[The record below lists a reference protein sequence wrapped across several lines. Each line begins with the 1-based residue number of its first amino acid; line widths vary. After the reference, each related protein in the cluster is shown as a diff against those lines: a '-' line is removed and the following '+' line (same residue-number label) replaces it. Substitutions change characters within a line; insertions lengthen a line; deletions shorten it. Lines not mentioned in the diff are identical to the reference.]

1 MSDLVNMNGSDD
13 PFYRYLVKR
22 IKVKHETGKT
32 VLINNDIVSKQTGR
46 PNDWIITYIGQV
58 LGVSTN
64 IDKKNQNKCTLTG
77 KHEEH
82 VIQDK
87 YFEFVKK
94 YILCKH
100 CDNPETLPKIIGKK
114 KNTSIDLSC
123 RSCGK
128 AYPLDSSDKF
138 VKFMLLHPIN
148 ENDDKKIKTTELEEK
163 KEEINNYIPTD
174 DNLDHRDGSKIE
186 YKVLNIEEKIK
197 DTNSENKNTDTDDN
211 SIDLDEI

>member
-1 MSDLVNMNGSDD
+1 MGDLINMNGSDD
-13 PFYRYLVKR
+13 PFYRYLVKK

-32 VLINNDIVSKQTGR
+32 VIINNDIVSKQTVR
-46 PNDWIITYIGQV
+46 PIDWIVTYIGQA

-77 KHEEH
+77 KHEEYI
-82 VIQDK
+82 IQEK

-94 YILCKH
+94 YILCRH
-100 CDNPETLPKIIGKK
+100 CGNPETLPTILGKK
-114 KNTSIDLSC
+114 KNASVDLSC

-128 AYPLDSSDKF
+128 SDSLDSSDKF

-148 ENDDKKIKTTELEEK
+148 DNDDKKIKTTEIEEN
-163 KEEINNYIPTD
+163 KEESKEESKVI
-174 DNLDHRDGSKIE
+174 KIE
-186 YKVLNIEEKIK
+186 ENKVIKIEENKEENYNK
-197 DTNSENKNTDTDDN
+197 DNDNIDEDDD

>member
-32 VLINNDIVSKQTGR
+32 VIINNDIVSKQTGR
-46 PNDWIITYIGQV
+46 PNDWIVSYIGQV

-82 VIQDK
+82 IIQDK

-128 AYPLDSSDKF
+128 AYPLDTRDKF
-138 VKFMLLHPIN
+138 VKFMLIHPIN
-148 ENDDKKIKTTELEEK
+148 ENDDKKIKTTELEE
-163 KEEINNYIPTD
+163 NNYIPTED
-174 DNLDHRDGSKIE
+174 DIVYRDGSKIE
-186 YKVLNIEEKIK
+186 DKVLDIEEKIK
-197 DTNSENKNTDTDDN
+197 DINYTDTKNTDTDDD

>member
-1 MSDLVNMNGSDD
+1 MGDLVNMNGSDD

-32 VLINNDIVSKQTGR
+32 VIINNDIISKQTVR
-46 PNDWIITYIGQV
+46 PIDWIVTYIGQA

-77 KHEEH
+77 KHEEYI
-82 VIQDK
+82 IQEK

-100 CDNPETLPKIIGKK
+100 CGNPETLPIILGKK

-128 AYPLDSSDKF
+128 SNSLDSSDKF

-148 ENDDKKIKTTELEEK
+148 ENDDKKIKTTE
-163 KEEINNYIPTD
+163 
-174 DNLDHRDGSKIE
+174 
-186 YKVLNIEEKIK
+186 IEEKIEEKIEKIEEIIKIEDKEESKVIKIEENYNK
-197 DTNSENKNTDTDDN
+197 DNKDNDNIEDKSEDDD

>member
-1 MSDLVNMNGSDD
+1 MNDLVNMNGSDD

-32 VLINNDIVSKQTGR
+32 VIINNDIVSKQTGR
-46 PNDWIITYIGQV
+46 PNEWIVTYIGQV

-77 KHEEH
+77 RHEEL

-94 YILCKH
+94 YILCRY
-100 CDNPETLPKIIGKK
+100 CDNPETLPKIVGKK

-148 ENDDKKIKTTELEEK
+148 ENDDKKIKTTEIEEK
-163 KEEINNYIPTD
+163 TEEINNIVITD
-174 DNLDHRDGSKIE
+174 YDLVHREDNKIE
-186 YKVLNIEEKIK
+186 DNKIK
-197 DTNSENKNTDTDDN
+197 DND

>member
-1 MSDLVNMNGSDD
+1 MYNVIYKYICKMSDLVNMNGSDD

-32 VLINNDIVSKQTGR
+32 VILNNDIISKQTGR
-46 PNDWIITYIGQV
+46 PNDWIVSYIGQV

-82 VIQDK
+82 IIQER

-94 YILCKH
+94 YILCRY
-100 CDNPETLPKIIGKK
+100 CDNPETLPKVVGKK
-114 KNTSIDLSC
+114 KNACIDLSC

-128 AYPLDSSDKF
+128 TYELDSSDKF

-148 ENDDKKIKTTELEEK
+148 ENDDKKIKTTEIEEK
-163 KEEINNYIPTD
+163 NNVTIIENDLVLKEVDSNV
-174 DNLDHRDGSKIE
+174 E
-186 YKVLNIEEKIK
+186 YKVINIEGNK
-197 DTNSENKNTDTDDN
+197 DNNEDDD

>member
-1 MSDLVNMNGSDD
+1 MGDLVNMNGSDD

-22 IKVKHETGKT
+22 IKVKHEIGKT
-32 VLINNDIVSKQTGR
+32 VIINNDIISKQTGR
-46 PNDWIITYIGQV
+46 PNDWIVTYIGQV

-82 VIQDK
+82 IIQDK

-94 YILCKH
+94 YILCRN
-100 CDNPETLPKIIGKK
+100 CYNPETLPKIVGKK
-114 KNTSIDLSC
+114 KNTSIELSC

-128 AYPLDSSDKF
+128 IYPLDSSDKF

-148 ENDDKKIKTTELEEK
+148 ESDEKKIKTTEIEE
-163 KEEINNYIPTD
+163 N
-174 DNLDHRDGSKIE
+174 KIE
-186 YKVLNIEEKIK
+186 ENSIKITDNDLVSRYENNIENKI
-197 DTNSENKNTDTDDN
+197 EDN
-211 SIDLDEI
+211 NDEDNDSIDLDEI

>member
-32 VLINNDIVSKQTGR
+32 VIINNDIVSKQTGR
-46 PNDWIITYIGQV
+46 PNDWIVTYIGQV

-77 KHEEH
+77 KHEEYI
-82 VIQDK
+82 IQEK
-87 YFEFVKK
+87 YFEFIKK
-94 YILCKH
+94 YILCRH
-100 CDNPETLPKIIGKK
+100 CGNPETLPKIVGKK
-114 KNTSIDLSC
+114 KNASVDLSC

-128 AYPLDSSDKF
+128 SDSLDSSDKF
-138 VKFMLLHPIN
+138 VKFMFLHPIN
-148 ENDDKKIKTTELEEK
+148 ENDDKKIKTSEIEEK
-163 KEEINNYIPTD
+163 TEEKNKVIITND
-174 DNLDHRDGSKIE
+174 DL
-186 YKVLNIEEKIK
+186 VLREEKIK
-197 DTNSENKNTDTDDN
+197 NIENNTDNNNEDYD

>member
-32 VLINNDIVSKQTGR
+32 VIINNDIISKQTGR
-46 PNDWIITYIGQV
+46 PNDWIVTYIGQV

-82 VIQDK
+82 IIQDK

-94 YILCKH
+94 YILCRY

-123 RSCGK
+123 RSCGRT
-128 AYPLDSSDKF
+128 YPLDVSDKF

-148 ENDDKKIKTTELEEK
+148 ESDEKKIKCTEIEGK
-163 KEEINNYIPTD
+163 SEEINNIIITD
-174 DNLDHRDGSKIE
+174 DDLFQKNENKIE
-186 YKVLNIEEKIK
+186 DKKIENNNNE
-197 DTNSENKNTDTDDN
+197 DNN

>member
-32 VLINNDIVSKQTGR
+32 VIINNDIISKQTGR
-46 PNDWIITYIGQV
+46 PNDWIVTYIGQV

-64 IDKKNQNKCTLTG
+64 IDKKNQNKCILTG

-82 VIQDK
+82 IIQEK

-94 YILCKH
+94 YILCRY
-100 CDNPETLPKIIGKK
+100 CENPETLPKIIGKK
-114 KNTSIDLSC
+114 KNTCIDLSC

-128 AYPLDSSDKF
+128 IYSLDSSDKF

-148 ENDDKKIKTTELEEK
+148 ESDEKKIKTSE
-163 KEEINNYIPTD
+163 
-174 DNLDHRDGSKIE
+174 
-186 YKVLNIEEKIK
+186 IEEKNNTINTNNDLVIK
-197 DTNSENKNTDTDDN
+197 NENKLETNVENKEISIECKIEENNNKDEDDD
-211 SIDLDEI
+211 SVDLDEI

>member
-13 PFYRYLVKR
+13 PFYRYLVKK

-32 VLINNDIVSKQTGR
+32 VIINNDIVSKQTGR
-46 PNDWIITYIGQV
+46 PNDWIVSYIGQA

-82 VIQDK
+82 IIQDK

-128 AYPLDSSDKF
+128 AYPLDTRDKF
-138 VKFMLLHPIN
+138 VKFMLIHPIN
-148 ENDDKKIKTTELEEK
+148 ENDDKKIKTTELEE
-163 KEEINNYIPTD
+163 NNYIPTD
-174 DNLDHRDGSKIE
+174 DDIVHRDGSKIE
-186 YKVLNIEEKIK
+186 DKVLIIEEKIK
-197 DTNSENKNTDTDDN
+197 DINYDNNDANNKNTDTDDDT
-211 SIDLDEI
+211 IDLDEI

>member
-13 PFYRYLVKR
+13 PFYRYLVKK

-32 VLINNDIVSKQTGR
+32 VIINNDIVSKQTGR
-46 PNDWIITYIGQV
+46 PNDWIVSYIGQA

-82 VIQDK
+82 IIQDK

-128 AYPLDSSDKF
+128 AYPLDTRDKF
-138 VKFMLLHPIN
+138 VKFMLIHPIN
-148 ENDDKKIKTTELEEK
+148 ENDDKKIKTTELEE
-163 KEEINNYIPTD
+163 NNYIPTD
-174 DNLDHRDGSKIE
+174 DDIVHRDGSKIE
-186 YKVLNIEEKIK
+186 DKVLIIEEKIK
-197 DTNSENKNTDTDDN
+197 YINYDNKDADTDDD

>member
-1 MSDLVNMNGSDD
+1 MGDLVNMNGSDD
-13 PFYRYLVKR
+13 PFYRYLVKK

-32 VLINNDIVSKQTGR
+32 VIINNDIISKQTVR
-46 PNDWIITYIGQV
+46 PIDWIVTYIGQA

-82 VIQDK
+82 IIQEK

-94 YILCKH
+94 YILCRH
-100 CDNPETLPKIIGKK
+100 CGNPETLPKIVGKK
-114 KNTSIDLSC
+114 KNVSIDLSC

-128 AYPLDSSDKF
+128 SDSLDSSDKF

-148 ENDDKKIKTTELEEK
+148 ENDDKKIKTTEI
-163 KEEINNYIPTD
+163 EEII
-174 DNLDHRDGSKIE
+174 KIE
-186 YKVLNIEEKIK
+186 DKSKTEDIEDKSKTEDIEDKSKCK
-197 DTNSENKNTDTDDN
+197 DESEDDD

>member
-1 MSDLVNMNGSDD
+1 MGDLVNMNGSDD

-32 VLINNDIVSKQTGR
+32 VIINNDIVSKQTER
-46 PNDWIITYIGQV
+46 PNDWIITYIGQA
-58 LGVSTN
+58 LGVSIN

-82 VIQDK
+82 IIQEK

-94 YILCKH
+94 YILCRY
-100 CDNPETLPKIIGKK
+100 CGNPETIPKIVGKK
-114 KNTSIDLSC
+114 KNTIIDLSC

-128 AYPLDSSDKF
+128 SFSLDSSDKF

-163 KEEINNYIPTD
+163 TEKTEENKVIIAEESKVIIAYDNLELRIGNKTENKEENKSED
-174 DNLDHRDGSKIE
+174 DD
-186 YKVLNIEEKIK
+186 
-197 DTNSENKNTDTDDN
+197 

>member
-1 MSDLVNMNGSDD
+1 MCDLVNMNGSDD
-13 PFYRYLVKR
+13 PFYRYLVKK

-32 VLINNDIVSKQTGR
+32 VIINNDIVSKQSER
-46 PNDWIITYIGQV
+46 PNDWIVTYIGQA

-82 VIQDK
+82 IIQDK

-94 YILCKH
+94 YILCKY
-100 CDNPETLPKIIGKK
+100 CDNPETLPKIVGKK
-114 KNTSIDLSC
+114 KNACIDLSC

-128 AYPLDSSDKF
+128 TYSLDSSDKF

-148 ENDDKKIKTTELEEK
+148 ENDDKKIKTTEIVEK
-163 KEEINNYIPTD
+163 N
-174 DNLDHRDGSKIE
+174 KIE
-186 YKVLNIEEKIK
+186 NIEESKVINIEENIK
-197 DTNSENKNTDTDDN
+197 DNKDNENIYNENIDNENIDNENIDEDDD
-211 SIDLDEI
+211 SLDLDEI

>member
-1 MSDLVNMNGSDD
+1 MCDLVNMNGSDD

-32 VLINNDIVSKQTGR
+32 VIINNDIISKQTGR

-58 LGVSTN
+58 LGVSIN

-82 VIQDK
+82 IIQDK

-94 YILCKH
+94 YILCKY
-100 CDNPETLPKIIGKK
+100 CDNPETLPKIVGKK
-114 KNTSIDLSC
+114 KNACVDLTC

-128 AYPLDSSDKF
+128 TSGLDSSDKF

-148 ENDDKKIKTTELEEK
+148 ENNDKKINTTEIEESKVDEKEINTTEIEESKVDEKEISKVEEK
-163 KEEINNYIPTD
+163 DKVEEKE
-174 DNLDHRDGSKIE
+174 
-186 YKVLNIEEKIK
+186 NIEG
-197 DTNSENKNTDTDDN
+197 NTDKDEDDD
-211 SIDLDEI
+211 SLDLDEI

>member
-1 MSDLVNMNGSDD
+1 MGDLVNMNGSDD
-13 PFYRYLVKR
+13 PFYRYLVKK

-32 VLINNDIVSKQTGR
+32 VIINNDIVSKQTVR
-46 PNDWIITYIGQV
+46 PIDWIVTYIGQA

-82 VIQDK
+82 IIQEK

-94 YILCKH
+94 YILCRH
-100 CDNPETLPKIIGKK
+100 CGNPETLPKIVGKK
-114 KNTSIDLSC
+114 KNTSVDLSC

-128 AYPLDSSDKF
+128 SDSLDSSDKF

-148 ENDDKKIKTTELEEK
+148 ENDDKKIKTTEIEEIIK
-163 KEEINNYIPTD
+163 IEDKEESKVI
-174 DNLDHRDGSKIE
+174 KIE
-186 YKVLNIEEKIK
+186 ENKSKCK
-197 DTNSENKNTDTDDN
+197 DESEDESENDN

>member
-1 MSDLVNMNGSDD
+1 MGDIVNMNGSDD
-13 PFYRYLVKR
+13 PFYRYLVKK

-32 VLINNDIVSKQTGR
+32 VIINNDIVSKQTGR
-46 PNDWIITYIGQV
+46 PNDWIVTYIGQV

-77 KHEEH
+77 KHDEH
-82 VIQDK
+82 IIQDK

-128 AYPLDSSDKF
+128 AYPLDTSDKF
-138 VKFMLLHPIN
+138 VKFMLLHPFN

-174 DNLDHRDGSKIE
+174 DDIVHRDGSKIE
-186 YKVLNIEEKIK
+186 NKVLDIELKVETKI
-197 DTNSENKNTDTDDN
+197 NEENEDN
-211 SIDLDEI
+211 DSIDLDEI

>member
-1 MSDLVNMNGSDD
+1 MTDLINMNGTDD

-32 VLINNDIVSKQTGR
+32 VIINNDIISKQTGR
-46 PNDWIITYIGQV
+46 PNEWIVTYIGQV

-64 IDKKNQNKCTLTG
+64 IDKKNQNKCVLTG

-82 VIQDK
+82 IIQEK

-94 YILCKH
+94 YILCKY
-100 CDNPETLPKIIGKK
+100 CGNPETMPKIVGKK
-114 KNTSIDLSC
+114 KNTCIELSC

-128 AYPLDSSDKF
+128 TYELDSSDKF

-148 ENDDKKIKTTELEEK
+148 ENDDKKIKTTDLEERTEENK
-163 KEEINNYIPTD
+163 VIITDDDLGLKIGNKTENKEEN
-174 DNLDHRDGSKIE
+174 
-186 YKVLNIEEKIK
+186 
-197 DTNSENKNTDTDDN
+197 NSEDN
-211 SIDLDEI
+211 DSIDLDEI

>member
-13 PFYRYLVKR
+13 PFYGYLVKR

-32 VLINNDIVSKQTGR
+32 VIINNDIVSKQTGR
-46 PNDWIITYIGQV
+46 PNDWIVSYIGQV

-128 AYPLDSSDKF
+128 AYPLDTRDKF
-138 VKFMLLHPIN
+138 VKFMLIHPIN
-148 ENDDKKIKTTELEEK
+148 ENDDKKIKTTELEE
-163 KEEINNYIPTD
+163 NNYIPTED
-174 DNLDHRDGSKIE
+174 DIVYRDGSKIE
-186 YKVLNIEEKIK
+186 NKALDIEEKIK
-197 DTNSENKNTDTDDN
+197 DINYTDNKNTDTDDD

>member
-1 MSDLVNMNGSDD
+1 MGDLVNMNGSDD

-32 VLINNDIVSKQTGR
+32 VIINNDIISKQTGR
-46 PNDWIITYIGQV
+46 PNDWIVTYIGQV

-82 VIQDK
+82 IIQDK

-94 YILCKH
+94 YILCRN
-100 CDNPETLPKIIGKK
+100 CYNPETLPKIVGKK

-128 AYPLDSSDKF
+128 TYPLDSSDKF

-148 ENDDKKIKTTELEEK
+148 ESDDKKIKGTEIDDK
-163 KEEINNYIPTD
+163 TEEINNIIITD
-174 DNLDHRDGSKIE
+174 DDLIQRDKNKIE
-186 YKVLNIEEKIK
+186 NNNE
-197 DTNSENKNTDTDDN
+197 DN
-211 SIDLDEI
+211 ESIDLDEI

>member
-1 MSDLVNMNGSDD
+1 MTDLVNMNGSDD

-32 VLINNDIVSKQTGR
+32 VIINNDIISKQTGR
-46 PNDWIITYIGQV
+46 PNDWIVTYIGQV

-77 KHEEH
+77 KHEEYI
-82 VIQDK
+82 IQEK

-94 YILCKH
+94 YILCRY
-100 CDNPETLPKIIGKK
+100 CENPETLPKIIGKK
-114 KNTSIDLSC
+114 KNISIDLSC

-128 AYPLDSSDKF
+128 TYTLDSSDKF

-148 ENDDKKIKTTELEEK
+148 ENDDKKIKTSEIEEK
-163 KEEINNYIPTD
+163 KEEINNIVITD
-174 DNLDHRDGSKIE
+174 DGLVQRDVSKIE
-186 YKVLNIEEKIK
+186 DKVLNIKVNLEEKINY
-197 DTNSENKNTDTDDN
+197 DNEDDD

>member
-32 VLINNDIVSKQTGR
+32 VIINNDIVSKQTGR
-46 PNDWIITYIGQV
+46 PNDWIVTYIGQV

-64 IDKKNQNKCTLTG
+64 IDRRNHNKCTLTG
-77 KHEEH
+77 KHEEYI
-82 VIQDK
+82 IQDK

-100 CDNPETLPKIIGKK
+100 CYNPETLPKIIGKK
-114 KNTSIDLSC
+114 KNMSIDLSC

-128 AYPLDSSDKF
+128 AYQLDSSDKF

-148 ENDDKKIKTTELEEK
+148 ENDDKKIKSTEI
-163 KEEINNYIPTD
+163 EEINNYIPTSD
-174 DNLDHRDGSKIE
+174 DIICRDENKI
-186 YKVLNIEEKIK
+186 KNIELKSETKI
-197 DTNSENKNTDTDDN
+197 NEENEEND

>member
-32 VLINNDIVSKQTGR
+32 VILNNDIVSKQTVR
-46 PNDWIITYIGQV
+46 PNDWIVTYIGQV
-58 LGVSTN
+58 LGVSIN

-82 VIQDK
+82 IIQEK

-94 YILCKH
+94 YILCRY

-114 KNTSIDLSC
+114 KNTSIDMTC
-123 RSCGK
+123 RSCGST
-128 AYPLDSSDKF
+128 YSLDSNDKF

-148 ENDDKKIKTTELEEK
+148 ENDDKKIKTTELEEGTEAITEESK
-163 KEEINNYIPTD
+163 AIIKEENKAI
-174 DNLDHRDGSKIE
+174 
-186 YKVLNIEEKIK
+186 IK
-197 DTNSENKNTDTDDN
+197 EENKVIIKEEDNSDDDDD

>member
-13 PFYRYLVKR
+13 PFYRYLVKK

-32 VLINNDIVSKQTGR
+32 VMLNNDIVSKQTGR
-46 PNDWIITYIGQV
+46 PNDWIVTYIGQV
-58 LGVSTN
+58 LGVSIN

-77 KHEEH
+77 KHEEPI
-82 VIQDK
+82 IQEK

-94 YILCKH
+94 YILCRY
-100 CDNPETLPKIIGKK
+100 CGNPETIPKIVGKK
-114 KNTSIDLSC
+114 KNTIIDLSC

-128 AYPLDSSDKF
+128 THSLDSSDKF

-148 ENDDKKIKTTELEEK
+148 ENDDKKIKTTELEEGTDAITEESK
-163 KEEINNYIPTD
+163 VIIKEENKAI
-174 DNLDHRDGSKIE
+174 
-186 YKVLNIEEKIK
+186 IK
-197 DTNSENKNTDTDDN
+197 EENKVIIKEENKVIIKEEDNSDDDD

>member
-1 MSDLVNMNGSDD
+1 MGDLVNMNGSDD

-32 VLINNDIVSKQTGR
+32 VIINNDIVSKQTRR
-46 PNDWIITYIGQV
+46 PNDWIVTYIGQV

-77 KHEEH
+77 KHEEL

-94 YILCKH
+94 YILCRY
-100 CDNPETLPKIIGKK
+100 CDNPETLPKIVGKK

-123 RSCGK
+123 RSCGRT
-128 AYPLDSSDKF
+128 YPLDTSDKF

-148 ENDDKKIKTTELEEK
+148 ENDDKKIKTTEIEEK
-163 KEEINNYIPTD
+163 TEEINNIVITD
-174 DNLDHRDGSKIE
+174 DDLVIREENKIE
-186 YKVLNIEEKIK
+186 ENKIEE
-197 DTNSENKNTDTDDN
+197 DN
-211 SIDLDEI
+211 NEDNDSIDLDEI